1 MSTDD
6 DLMNLLEA
14 ISKNEPCDRVP
25 DVQGIDRAAIG
36 PLMGRAYRAGWINVS
51 SYVGDGIIDNGPP
64 LMLTGSGRT
73 ALADAIHKQDAN
85 ASEPTGVSVDEKR
98 RNRTSAMEALY
109 DLTGGNTQSV
119 VQTQSIAGLSGLSEN
134 ETKPVVRYLQERG
147 LLDYVSFGGWVSI
160 TSKGVDEVEEAKSPN
175 NRGTENLDQ
184 IVITARDISGG
195 TFQLGNRNEGDISSS
210 TQAADPAL
218 RRPGFFWGLARWVQ
232 AISVTVVGGLILG
245 LIYLVAHLLSGHDT
259 TASANH
265 GSSTTAASSPS
276 ATVTEFSDNHQGSP
290 VFANP
295 SGDAAA
301 GVPAVIPY
309 GTQVSVSCFTPNTS
323 GGISSATAFYL
334 VADGRWK
341 GDYVVADT
349 MTNGGPLGNTNS
361 PNVDPK
367 VPACH

>member
-6 DLMNLLEA
+6 DLMNLLEG

-25 DVQGIDRAAIG
+25 DVQGVDRAAIG

-64 LMLTGSGRT
+64 LMLTGRGRA

-98 RNRTSAMEALY
+98 RNRTSVMEALY
-109 DLTGGNTQSV
+109 DLTGGNTRSV
-119 VQTQSIAGLSGLSEN
+119 VQTQSIAGLAGLSEN

-184 IVITARDISGG
+184 IVINARDISGG

-210 TQAADPAL
+210 TRAADPAPKRL
-218 RRPGFFWGLARWVQ
+218 GFFWGLA
-232 AISVTVVGGLILG
+232 
-245 LIYLVAHLLSGHDT
+245 
-259 TASANH
+259 
-265 GSSTTAASSPS
+265 P
-276 ATVTEFSDNHQGSP
+276 
-290 VFANP
+290 
-295 SGDAAA
+295 
-301 GVPAVIPY
+301 IPI
-309 GTQVSVSCFTPNTS
+309 T
-323 GGISSATAFYL
+323 
-334 VADGRWK
+334 
-341 GDYVVADT
+341 
-349 MTNGGPLGNTNS
+349 
-361 PNVDPK
+361 
-367 VPACH
+367 